1 WSYDGICT
9 ATPPTIRLTS
19 CYQQPSHSSFQPR
32 YPSIKTN
39 TMPKSR
45 QVTNDDLDEIFSD
58 ESSFYGDDAEKSR
71 LEELAQSYDPVPYWT
86 NIHPYLLST
95 IQHGLRAPKAL
106 PTASDGDQ
114 TKGEPSLDTDL
125 LAEIPATT
133 LRRNARS
140 PKEPVNDFIA
150 RLPPSTTKEKDV
162 GPWIYVT
169 NPHRRIDPDEQAI
182 AKLVREGA
190 ELLHRFED
198 QKAELEAEHDRS
210 RSKSKAALT
219 RKLNPLRRTL
229 EQDIF
234 ALARKTGVV
243 SGKWMMFI
251 TADRV
256 DKYWEAVATGTV
268 SGKLGDAAKVATDDG
283 SGRPRLI
290 AIYTKDYADRQ
301 DVKRVLERMVDLELV
316 NTDERPIYY
325 KCDAYTYLRILS
337 DNPYGLKASMA
348 SSRDVL
354 AGKV

>member
-1 WSYDGICT
+1 MS
-9 ATPPTIRLTS
+9 
-19 CYQQPSHSSFQPR
+19 
-32 YPSIKTN
+32 
-39 TMPKSR
+39 KSR
-45 QVTNDDLDEIFSD
+45 QATNDDLDEIFSD

-71 LEELAQSYDPVPYWT
+71 LEELARSYDPVPYWT
-86 NIHPYLLST
+86 NIHPNLLST
-95 IQHGLRAPKAL
+95 IQHELRAPEPV
-106 PTASDGDQ
+106 PTPSDGDQ
-114 TKGEPSLDTDL
+114 AKGELSLVTDL
-125 LAEIPATT
+125 LAEIPPTT
-133 LRRNARS
+133 LHRNARS
-140 PKEPVNDFIA
+140 PKEPVHDFLA
-150 RLPPSTTKEKDV
+150 RLPPSTTKEEDV

-169 NPHRRIDPDEQAI
+169 DPHRKADPDEQAI
-182 AKLVREGA
+182 ANLVREGT

-256 DKYWEAVATGTV
+256 DRYWEAVVTGTV
-268 SGKLGDAAKVATDDG
+268 SGQLGDAAKVATDDG

-290 AIYTKDYADRQ
+290 AIYTRDYADRQ
-301 DVKRVLERMVDLELV
+301 DVKRVLEQMVDLGLV
-316 NTDERPIYY
+316 KPDERPVYY
-325 KCDAYTYLRILS
+325 KCDAFTYLRIMS

-348 SSRDVL
+348 SSRDML

>member
-1 WSYDGICT
+1 MSD
-9 ATPPTIRLTS
+9 P
-19 CYQQPSHSSFQPR
+19 
-32 YPSIKTN
+32 
-39 TMPKSR
+39 R

-58 ESSFYGDDAEKSR
+58 ESSFYGDDTEKSR
-71 LEELAQSYDPVPYWT
+71 LEELAESYDPVPYWT
-86 NIHPYLLST
+86 KIHPYLLST
-95 IQHGLRAPKAL
+95 IRHELLAPKSL
-106 PTASDGDQ
+106 PTPSDGGQ
-114 TKGEPSLDTDL
+114 AKGASSLDTDL
-125 LAEIPATT
+125 IAEIPLTT

-140 PKEPVNDFIA
+140 PNEPVHDFLA
-150 RLPPSTTKEKDV
+150 RLPPSMTKEKGV
-162 GPWIYVT
+162 GPWIYVS
-169 NPHRRIDPDEQAI
+169 NPHRKFDPDEHAI
-182 AKLVREGA
+182 AKLVREGT

-256 DKYWEAVATGTV
+256 DRYWEAVATGTV
-268 SGKLGDAAKVATDDG
+268 SGQLGDAAKVATDDG

-301 DVKRVLERMVDLELV
+301 DVKRVLEKMVDLGLV
-316 NTDERPIYY
+316 KTDERPIYY
-325 KCDAYTYLRILS
+325 KCDAFTYLRIMS

>member
-1 WSYDGICT
+1 MSK
-9 ATPPTIRLTS
+9 P
-19 CYQQPSHSSFQPR
+19 
-32 YPSIKTN
+32 
-39 TMPKSR
+39 R

-58 ESSFYGDDAEKSR
+58 ESSFYGDDTEKSR

-95 IQHGLRAPKAL
+95 IQHELLAPEPL
-106 PTASDGDQ
+106 PTSSDGGKA
-114 TKGEPSLDTDL
+114 KGESSLDTDQI
-125 LAEIPATT
+125 AEIPQTT
-133 LRRNARS
+133 LRRNAYS
-140 PKEPVNDFIA
+140 PNEPVNDFLA

-169 NPHRRIDPDEQAI
+169 NPHRKTHPDEHAI
-182 AKLVREGA
+182 AKLVREGT

-198 QKAELEAEHDRS
+198 EKAELEAEHDRS

-219 RKLNPLRRTL
+219 RKLNPLRQTL

-256 DKYWEAVATGTV
+256 DRYWEAVATGTV
-268 SGKLGDAAKVATDDG
+268 SGQLGDAAKVATDDG

-301 DVKRVLERMVDLELV
+301 DVKRVLEQLVDLGLV
-316 NTDERPIYY
+316 KKDERPIYY
-325 KCDAYTYLRILS
+325 KCDAFTYLRILS

-354 AGKV
+354 ADKV

>member
-1 WSYDGICT
+1 MS
-9 ATPPTIRLTS
+9 
-19 CYQQPSHSSFQPR
+19 
-32 YPSIKTN
+32 
-39 TMPKSR
+39 KSR
-45 QVTNDDLDEIFSD
+45 QATNDDLDEIFSD

-71 LEELAQSYDPVPYWT
+71 LEELARSYDPVPYWT
-86 NIHPYLLST
+86 NIHPNLLST
-95 IQHGLRAPKAL
+95 IQHELRAPEPV
-106 PTASDGDQ
+106 PTPSDGDQ
-114 TKGEPSLDTDL
+114 AKGELSLVTDL
-125 LAEIPATT
+125 LAEIPPTT

-140 PKEPVNDFIA
+140 PKEPVHDFLA
-150 RLPPSTTKEKDV
+150 RLPPSTTKEEDV
-162 GPWIYVT
+162 GPWVYVT
-169 NPHRRIDPDEQAI
+169 DPHRKADPDEQAI
-182 AKLVREGA
+182 ANLVREGT

-256 DKYWEAVATGTV
+256 DRYWEAVVTGTV
-268 SGKLGDAAKVATDDG
+268 SGQLGDAAKVATDDG

-290 AIYTKDYADRQ
+290 AIYTRDYADRQ
-301 DVKRVLERMVDLELV
+301 DVKRVLEQMVDLGLV
-316 NTDERPIYY
+316 KPDERPVYY
-325 KCDAYTYLRILS
+325 KCDAFTYLRIMS

-348 SSRDVL
+348 SSRDML